1 MTAPADVRERRTS
14 AERDAR
20 FSGSAD
26 TEDRASLGMFGSTSE
41 GRGLCTVRG
50 GLRRG
55 VVQAG

>member
-1 MTAPADVRERRTS
+1 VRERRTA

-26 TEDRASLGMFGSTSE
+26 TEFRASLGMFGSTSE

-50 GLRRG
+50 GQRRG